1 MNDRWMRSFLLIAEK
16 GSISQAAD
24 ALYISPVA
32 LLQQLNLMEESLG
45 FKLFVR
51 SRKGVSLTPAG
62 EEFRK
67 GAAQLDTIYS
77 ATLQCCQRLAA
88 AQSIRI
94 PVKND
99 VVIPTLIEAIDTRYA
114 QRYPAS
120 DRPLRL
126 LSTSTLSTTWTAA
139 LLRKEYDIIQYYT
152 TLEGRQAGVY
162 YEPLGRV
169 PTWCLMRKEHP
180 LAAQEAILPEDLA
193 PYRVVALGGEELLAP
208 LCWYM
213 ERTGCTLHT

>member
-16 GSISQAAD
+16 GSISQAAA

-32 LLQQLNLMEESLG
+32 LHQQLNLMEESLG

-51 SRKGVSLTPAG
+51 SRRGVTLTPAG

-77 ATLQCCQRLAA
+77 ATLQRCRRLAA

-94 PVKND
+94 PVKSD

-126 LSTSTLSTTWTAA
+126 LAASSLSTTWTAA
-139 LLRKEYDIIQYYT
+139 LLQNEFDLVQYYAT
-152 TLEGRQAGVY
+152 PEGRLAGVH
-162 YEPLGRV
+162 YEPLGQV
-169 PTWCLMRKEHP
+169 QT
-180 LAAQEAILPEDLA
+180 
-193 PYRVVALGGEELLAP
+193 
-208 LCWYM
+208 
-213 ERTGCTLHT
+213 